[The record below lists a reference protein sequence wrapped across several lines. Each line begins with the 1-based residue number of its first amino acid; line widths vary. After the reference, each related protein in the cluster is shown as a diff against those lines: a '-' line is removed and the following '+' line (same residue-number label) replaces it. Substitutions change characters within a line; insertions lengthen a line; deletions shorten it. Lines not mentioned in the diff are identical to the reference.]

1 MLWFRSTSRT
11 AESVSGRMTTSL
23 SSEDIDRLVLD
34 LLREIRCRL
43 EKAAAAAKGAVACA
57 EAGDPQSGLQLALD
71 IEQPLYEVNT
81 LLNAASLMNR
91 CWRE

>member
-1 MLWFRSTSRT
+1 
-11 AESVSGRMTTSL
+11 MTTL
-23 SSEDIDRLVLD
+23 GPEDIDPLILK
-34 LLREIRCRL
+34 LLREIRYRL
-43 EKAAAAAKGAVACA
+43 DKAAAAAQGAAACA

>member
-1 MLWFRSTSRT
+1 MLDFRSTQ
-11 AESVSGRMTTSL
+11 SVSGPMTTL
-23 SSEDIDRLVLD
+23 APEDIDRLILK
-34 LLREIRCRL
+34 LLREIRYRL
-43 EKAAAAAKGAVACA
+43 DKAAAAAKGAAACA

-81 LLNAASLMNR
+81 LLNAVSLMNR